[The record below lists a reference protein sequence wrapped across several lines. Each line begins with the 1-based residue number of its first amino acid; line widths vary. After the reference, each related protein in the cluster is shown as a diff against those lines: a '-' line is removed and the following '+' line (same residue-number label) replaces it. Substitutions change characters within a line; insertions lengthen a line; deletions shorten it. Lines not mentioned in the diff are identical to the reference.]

1 MIHKQFEYRRKLVWA
16 ALFLIIVFSGASS
29 MIRQRQINNNTNNET
44 AHSETGSYE
53 FSVINFLN
61 E

>member
-1 MIHKQFEYRRKLVWA
+1 MIHKQFEYQRKLVWA
-16 ALFLIIVFSGASS
+16 ALFLIVFFSTASS
-29 MIRQRQINNNTNNET
+29 MIHKKQSNKNSTNET
-44 AHSETGSYE
+44 ARSESGSYE